1 MNLIQGYCEQKKR
14 KKKKRVKKKARTQ
27 REEQT
32 GILALQDE
40 RLTIIE
46 GSSLNVYPKKS
57 SRSPMHCGKIH
68 SGVEIDL
75 LRLGGSSPRP
85 MKLCSLRPPKADV
98 HRKGITFSSQE
109 LSQTPQNKLQAMTS
123 HCVKTINPYPP
134 RRNMVSASQSLK
146 DALFHFIPFPAHS
159 PVPRFHHVRG

>member
-1 MNLIQGYCEQKKR
+1 MAGGPGNQPSPMNLIQGYCEQKK
-14 KKKKRVKKKARTQ
+14 KKKRKKKARTQ
-27 REEQT
+27 REERT
-32 GILALQDE
+32 GILELQDE

-57 SRSPMHCGKIH
+57 SRSPMHLWED
-68 SGVEIDL
+68 S
-75 LRLGGSSPRP
+75 LRGRDRLAASGGSSPRP

-123 HCVKTINPYPP
+123 HCVKTINPYHPEETW
-134 RRNMVSASQSLK
+134 
-146 DALFHFIPFPAHS
+146 FPLPSH
-159 PVPRFHHVRG
+159 